1 MLLVDAN
8 AILRYTLN
16 DNADMAA
23 RVSELIVK
31 AKISVRYEVL
41 AEVVYVLNKVYALP
55 RAELVEGIQVFL
67 SSPNVEMESAEV
79 VPLALKA
86 YAETNMDFVDCVL
99 YGLNAAYGHDIFT
112 FDKQL
117 NSKIRPLNLGES
129 AVI

>member
-8 AILRYTLN
+8 AILRFTLN

-23 RVSELIVK
+23 KISELIVK

-67 SSPNVEMESAEV
+67 SNPNVEIESAEAL
-79 VPLALKA
+79 PLALKA

-99 YGLNAAYGHDIFT
+99 YGLNAAYGHNVFT

-117 NSKIRPLNLGES
+117 NSKIKTLDQDDS